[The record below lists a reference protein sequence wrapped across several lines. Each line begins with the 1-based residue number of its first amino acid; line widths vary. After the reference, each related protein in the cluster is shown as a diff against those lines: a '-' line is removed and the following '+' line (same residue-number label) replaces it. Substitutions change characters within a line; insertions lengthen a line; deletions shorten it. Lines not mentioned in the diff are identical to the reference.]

1 MIQSRWPICLSGF
14 LVLLALA
21 APAAQAQVLEVEL
34 KVKGLACPFCAYGL
48 EQKLKK
54 LSGAQAVEVFLD
66 EDRAQ
71 VQFDGPRSPA
81 VDTLPRLVHDAGFKL
96 EEVRLTVRGERAQK
110 AGQAVLLLPDKQM
123 FLLAGE
129 GAGND
134 LIQNVLPGTTVEV
147 KGTVESK
154 QPAGHQSHP
163 PTLRVESYHPV
174 ERRRLP
180 AGGD

>member
-1 MIQSRWPICLSGF
+1 MIPSRWPIYWGGF

-21 APAAQAQVLEVEL
+21 APAAQAQILEVEL

-66 EDRAQ
+66 EDRAR
-71 VQFDGPRSPA
+71 VQFDGPQSPA
-81 VDTLPRLVHDAGFKL
+81 VDALPRLVHDAGFKL

-110 AGQAVLLLPDKQM
+110 AGHAVLLLPDEQM

-134 LIQNVLPGTTVEV
+134 LIQSVLPGTSVEV
-147 KGTVESK
+147 KGTLESK
-154 QPAGHQSHP
+154 QPAGHQGHP
-163 PTLRVESYHPV
+163 PTLRVESYQLI
-174 ERRRLP
+174 ERPRFP
-180 AGGD
+180 GSGN

>member
-1 MIQSRWPICLSGF
+1 MIPSRWPIYWGAL
-14 LVLLALA
+14 LVLLAWA
-21 APAAQAQVLEVEL
+21 APAAQAQIHEAQL

-71 VQFDGPRSPA
+71 VQFDGPQSPA
-81 VDTLPRLVHDAGFKL
+81 VDALPRLVHDAGFKL
-96 EEVRLTVRGERAQK
+96 EEMRLTVRGERAQK
-110 AGQAVLLLPDKQM
+110 AGHAVLLLPDEQM

-134 LIQNVLPGTTVEV
+134 LIQSVLTGTIVEV
-147 KGTVESK
+147 KGTIERK

-163 PTLRVESYHPV
+163 PTLRVESYHTV

-180 AGGD
+180 ASGD